1 MKPPILN
8 LLSPTSDLHR
18 ISPHIISMISSRQ
31 VFESKEKYQLG
42 DYQLIQFQILQF
54 RIT

>member
-8 LLSPTSDLHR
+8 LLSPTSDLDR

-31 VFESKEKYQLG
+31 VMKVKKN
-42 DYQLIQFQILQF
+42 IN
-54 RIT
+54 